1 MQCHFRLPFYIT
13 NPCNSVHFNE
23 LSEISV
29 WVKENIEDSVLVV
42 DQTTTSINSLPGT
55 LAHLR
60 QILSVILN
68 WMKRKENK
76 RGGNLFFKDL

>member
-68 WMKRKENK
+68 WIEKKRKQTWGK
-76 RGGNLFFKDL
+76 FVF